1 MFWRFGGYQSIP
13 TINTLLDKPDV
24 PVEEV
29 LDEADLLQELKENN
43 TKLIEYL
50 RDDNVLKRL
59 LDYIIS
65 PSLIDDDDDEFDDED
80 EEEEEEG
87 KEEEG
92 AKSTKEEVTEAK
104 DDQAAEND
112 GPANDPPAVDYV
124 KQKRKS
130 TGEEGVSLSPDL
142 TPEERDEAEQVRL
155 KYAYVASELL
165 SAPTWSVI
173 EAMMCHETALR
184 DFWRFLW
191 SPAPLSSIQ
200 TSYFVK
206 VNEVLLDKKPVEM
219 VSFIMSLDDVVNQL
233 VRHVDNPLVMDLLLK
248 VISLDRVN
256 GSLGVTEVSIPIF
269 QRLFLMANATGQVAI
284 F

>member
-24 PVEEV
+24 TIEEV

-50 RDDNVLKRL
+50 RDDNVLKQL
-59 LDYIIS
+59 LEYITS
-65 PSLIDDDDDEFDDED
+65 PSLIDDNEEFDDED
-80 EEEEEEG
+80 EQEGDKTAHEKAKNPENEQTAQHDGAADVSPSADDVKEKRNCTEEG
-87 KEEEG
+87 
-92 AKSTKEEVTEAK
+92 
-104 DDQAAEND
+104 
-112 GPANDPPAVDYV
+112 
-124 KQKRKS
+124 
-130 TGEEGVSLSPDL
+130 GVSLSPEM
-142 TPEERDEAEQVRL
+142 TPEEREDAEQNRL
-155 KYAYVASELL
+155 KYAYMASEVL

-184 DFWRFLW
+184 DFWQFLW
-191 SPAPLSSIQ
+191 GPAPLHSIQ

-219 VSFIMSLDDVVNQL
+219 VSFIMSLDDVVGQL
-233 VRHVDNPLVMDLLLK
+233 LQHVDNPLVMDLLLK

-256 GSLGVTEVSIPIF
+256 GSLGVTEVSLRITVNDLVLAADVTVQVVIF
-269 QRLFLMANATGQVAI
+269 Q
-284 F
+284 